1 MIMRGRQDKMLTAH
15 VFDVLTFVRV
25 NGRVIS
31 YSLYMFMAGLSYQDD
46 GGVTL
51 WVFVFIMSCFI
62 S

>member
-1 MIMRGRQDKMLTAH
+1 MLTAH

-51 WVFVFIMSCFI
+51 WVFGFIMSCYI